1 MFLVDSW
8 VSFNFAF
15 YQNVTS
21 INIESVTKQSL
32 KYLSHYRIW
41 YLNSIHV
48 CLHVSFFREDF
59 EVLTSCDV
67 YDRGST
73 LTRAHNISGQASV
86 VPLVI

>member
-32 KYLSHYRIW
+32 KYLSHYRI
-41 YLNSIHV
+41 IMV
-48 CLHVSFFREDF
+48 
-59 EVLTSCDV
+59 T
-67 YDRGST
+67 
-73 LTRAHNISGQASV
+73 
-86 VPLVI
+86 

>member
-1 MFLVDSW
+1 MVLVDSW

-41 YLNSIHV
+41 AGNLTLYMYAYMYLSLEKILK
-48 CLHVSFFREDF
+48 CLPPV
-59 EVLTSCDV
+59 TSMTA
-67 YDRGST
+67 G
-73 LTRAHNISGQASV
+73 
-86 VPLVI
+86 PL